1 MVQLSHPYMTNGK
14 TIALIIWT
22 FVSKVISLFF
32 DMLSRFVKAS
42 LPRIGKHLLI
52 SWLQSLSTVI
62 LEPKKIKSGIASTFS
77 LFICHEVM
85 GLDAMVLVFEC
96 WLSSQLFHSPLSPSS
111 RGSLIPLH
119 FLPLKWYH
127 LHIWGCCYFSQ
138 QSWLQLVIHSPNI
151 LHDVLCIEVKQTGW
165 QYTALTYSFPNLELA
180 SCSTFSSKC
189 CFLTRIQ
196 VSQETGKVI
205 CSWHNKVFFRSSHHR
220 IFAWAFPSAWRVSFS
235 TLPILHLQI

>member
-1 MVQLSHPYMTNGK
+1 M
-14 TIALIIWT
+14 
-22 FVSKVISLFF
+22 
-32 DMLSRFVKAS
+32 
-42 LPRIGKHLLI
+42 
-52 SWLQSLSTVI
+52 I
-62 LEPKKIKSGIASTFS
+62 LELKKIKSHWFW
-77 LFICHEVM
+77 FY
-85 GLDAMVLVFEC
+85 F
-96 WLSSQLFHSPLSPSS
+96 LSFYLPCSDGTRSHDLHFQMLNFKSQLFHSPLSPSS